1 MWREEWSAE
10 IKRELDELR
19 VKRARLDAL
28 SAERGRVA
36 EEVTR
41 AEGLLRSFEA
51 GFRWYEASV
60 ARARERFERL
70 SRALARWERVAE
82 RRPEFKPAVERY
94 RRSVEEARRRWLR
107 LSSALE
113 RWRRLVE
120 ARRRALDDLRAR
132 LREVEARIAD
142 IRRLIDEE
150 LEALRG
156 KRPIQVLT
164 VVDSRTGYD
173 ISLLARPIEGRR
185 LWLIHPDT
193 GQLIKP
199 VEYVEIEW
207 TASVETEG
215 HEPFSKEENP
225 CEITAQ
231 TVITEEDFL
240 DVEMITG
247 LLRRRA
253 IDFFIETFWGNI
265 PESAV
270 KDDFEIQQKKKGAKY
285 EGAVKRWLFKLVEPF
300 WEEVRVLKEGV
311 GYYTYTWEEVRKKE
325 DEAYE
330 KLRVEAV
337 RRGVVVRR
345 EDVSLLFPY
354 AFVDIEIPKRPAE
367 YVDLL
372 DLRTA
377 AVLVSR

>member
-10 IKRELDELR
+10 IRKELDELR

-36 EEVTR
+36 EEAAR
-41 AEGLLRSFEA
+41 AEGLLRDFEA
-51 GFRWYEASV
+51 GFRRYEAAV
-60 ARARERFERL
+60 ARARERFEEL
-70 SRALARWERVAE
+70 SRVLARWERVAE
-82 RRPEFKPAVERY
+82 RRPEFKPGVERY
-94 RRSVEEARRRWLR
+94 RRSVEEARRRWLS

-120 ARRRALDDLRAR
+120 ARRSALDGLRAR

-142 IRRLIDEE
+142 VQRLIDEE
-150 LEALRG
+150 EEALRR

-173 ISLLARPIEGRR
+173 ISLLAYPIEGKR
-185 LWLIHPDT
+185 LWQIHPDT

-207 TASVETEG
+207 SGSVETEG
-215 HEPFSKEENP
+215 HEPFSQEENP

-231 TVITEEDFL
+231 TVIAEEDFP
-240 DVEMITG
+240 DVETITG

-253 IDFFIETFWGNI
+253 IDFFIETFLGNI

-270 KDDFEIQQKKKGAKY
+270 KDKFKIQVDKKGAKY
-285 EGAVKRWLFKLVEPF
+285 EGAVKRWEFKLVEPF

-311 GYYTYTWEEVRKKE
+311 GYYTYSKDEVVRKE
-325 DEAYE
+325 DEIYE
-330 KLRVEAV
+330 KLISK
-337 RRGVVVRR
+337 GVVIGRG
-345 EDVSLLFPY
+345 EVSVMFPM
-354 AFVDIEIPKRPAE
+354 AFVDVEIPLRPAE
-367 YVDLL
+367 YIALL
-372 DLRTA
+372 DLRA
-377 AVLVSR
+377 AAPLVAR